1 MKKFKKT
8 LVCSA
13 FALAQLGIVAIPMS
27 LITTQQTHAVGG
39 AIVKKVW
46 PVVKDYIK
54 FETLDRLAKEAGVD
68 MDAFFDKVKEF
79 LKEAGQQAS
88 SAYERIMKMAE
99 EEAKKDYEYFGN
111 YEFAS
116 DLP

>member
-1 MKKFKKT
+1 MAVPK
-8 LVCSA
+8 
-13 FALAQLGIVAIPMS
+13 S
-27 LITTQQTHAVGG
+27 LITTQQTCAVGG

-46 PVVKDYIK
+46 PIIKDFVK
-54 FETLDRLAKEAGVD
+54 FAALDRAAKESGVD
-68 MDAFFDKVKEF
+68 MDAFFDKVKEL
-79 LKEAGQQAS
+79 LKEAGQQTLS
-88 SAYERIMKMAE
+88 VYKRIMKMAE

>member
-8 LVCSA
+8 LACSV
-13 FALAQLGIVAIPMS
+13 FALAQLGAVTIPMS
-27 LITTQQTHAVGG
+27 LITTQQTCAVGR

-46 PVVKDYIK
+46 PVVKDILKY
-54 FETLDRLAKEAGVD
+54 EAVERAAKDAGVD
-68 MDAFFDKVKEF
+68 IDAFFNKIEEL
-79 LKEAGQQAS
+79 LKKAGAKGTK
-88 SAYERIMKMAE
+88 AYERIMKMAS
-99 EEAKKDYEYFGN
+99 EEAKKDYEYFGD